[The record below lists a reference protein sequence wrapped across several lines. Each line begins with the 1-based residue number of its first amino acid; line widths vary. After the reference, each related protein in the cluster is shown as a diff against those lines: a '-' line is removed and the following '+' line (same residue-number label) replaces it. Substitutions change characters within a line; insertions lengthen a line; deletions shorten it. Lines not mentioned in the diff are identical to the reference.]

1 MAHNDMH
8 VVIYKIL
15 SYLYECMK
23 SGVSPDVSKIGA
35 SGLCIPD
42 DYWTQIVSQL
52 VGRGYVSGVSVTKT
66 TSGDIVNFPKPSVTL
81 DGVEFLMENSMMGKA
96 KTFLQ
101 DVKATVPFI

>member
-23 SGVSPDVSKIGA
+23 IGVNPSVRRVGA
-35 SGLCIPD
+35 SELGIPD
-42 DYWTQIVSQL
+42 DYWTQIVAQL
-52 VGRGYVSGVSVTKT
+52 VERGYVSGVSVTRT
-66 TSGDIVNFPKPSVTL
+66 TSGDVVNFSKPSVTL